1 MKLDKRDY
9 RFVLDKPDADFSPE
23 RNKKIIEDSIRAY
36 ELKRSSVF
44 KKFYEG
50 VRERAEAVASFLD
63 HVNKGGGNDVDK
75 YFGPKMLAKLRGL
88 EILDEIKSARLN
100 MITTPSPVYVEGG
113 MVKNVKG
120 VIVGKEVSNVKKKPQ
135 RKKKLG

>member
-9 RFVLDKPDADFSPE
+9 KFVLDKPDADFSPE
-23 RNKKIIEDSIRAY
+23 RNKKIIEDSIKAY
-36 ELKRSSVF
+36 ELKRATVY

-63 HVNKGGGNDVDK
+63 HVNKGKGNNIEK

-88 EILDEIKSARLN
+88 EIIDQIKSARLN

-120 VIVGKEVSNVKKKPQ
+120 VIVGKEVSNAKKKPKRQ
-135 RKKKLG
+135 KKLG